1 MTTKMTFRALDL
13 HQSEFVVFVDM
24 HAVLDVQNG
33 SRIVRVHFASLMT
46 SNDREM
52 IADLSSYIFS

>member
-1 MTTKMTFRALDL
+1 MTTKMTFRASAL
-13 HQSEFVVFVDM
+13 HQSKFVVLVDM

-33 SRIVRVHFASLMT
+33 SRIVRAHFASLMT